1 MSEELFL
8 CQCGSPDH
16 VFYVEYDEE
25 WKEVFMYAHLRKKSF
40 WNRLKYGIKYI
51 FGYQSR
57 YGAFD
62 EVILR
67 QEDLHKLQKII
78 DKMKPLPENG
88 DKNNE

>member
-1 MSEELFL
+1 MEELFL

-25 WKEVFMYAHLRKKSF
+25 WGQVYLYAHLRKKSF
-40 WNRLKYGIKYI
+40 WKRLKHGIKYI

-78 DKMKPLPENG
+78 DKMKPLPETM
-88 DKNNE
+88 EEQQ